1 MEVYTVDAVMS
12 IRSNDSDAEGL
23 QKLTE
28 ELCRDLNRETDVA
41 AAVAAQSSRPGT
53 KGDLLT
59 VGTILITLLGG
70 RGVGRALVDVLNT
83 YIGRGHHL
91 EVEIKA
97 KGGEAVKITG
107 DNLTPDQLNQ
117 TIELVNKVLGGS
129 G

>member
-1 MEVYTVDAVMS
+1 VEAILS

-23 QKLTE
+23 QGLTE

-41 AAVAAQSSRPGT
+41 AAVAAQPSRPGT

-59 VGTILITLLGG
+59 VGTIIITLLGG
-70 RGVGRALVDVLNT
+70 RGVGRALVGVLNT
-83 YIGRGHHL
+83 YIGRSRHL

-97 KGGEAVKITG
+97 EGGRAVKITG
-107 DNLTPDQLNQ
+107 DNLTPDQLDQ
-117 TIELVNKVLGGS
+117 TIGLVNKVLGGS